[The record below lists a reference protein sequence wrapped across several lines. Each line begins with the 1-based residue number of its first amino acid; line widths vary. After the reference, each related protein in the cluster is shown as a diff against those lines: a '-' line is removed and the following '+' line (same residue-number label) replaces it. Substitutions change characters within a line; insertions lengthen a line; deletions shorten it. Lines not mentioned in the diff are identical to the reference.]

1 MARPVACSET
11 REYSEGMKT
20 LVMGLAIIL
29 APLLAGCT
37 MTPEQRAA
45 TEKAWAE
52 RDRERAAE
60 CAAQGLSYVGGSCV
74 FREGRPG

>member
-1 MARPVACSET
+1 MGYSAP
-11 REYSEGMKT
+11 REYSEGVKTVVMVLAMT
-20 LVMGLAIIL
+20 LV
-29 APLLAGCT
+29 PLFAGCA

-60 CAAQGLSYVGGSCV
+60 CGSQGMSYIGGSCIPC
-74 FREGRPG
+74 EGRRS